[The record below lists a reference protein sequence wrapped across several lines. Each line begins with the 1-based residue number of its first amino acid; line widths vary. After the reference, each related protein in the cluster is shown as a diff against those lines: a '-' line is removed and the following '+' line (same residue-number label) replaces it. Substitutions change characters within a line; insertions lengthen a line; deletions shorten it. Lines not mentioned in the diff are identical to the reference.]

1 MQGSKTL
8 FTKPP
13 LPVTFMHSTLKL
25 KSQQKYENI
34 CTKTTLCEAAAARD
48 TKSDRFSFEPF
59 QQLKPFG
66 SNGQWLWLWLSS
78 NVTRF
83 GEISPLWLN
92 FKSLGQIFL
101 GLFSIW
107 QNFDHTVAKMFY
119 YLACFH
125 CCRWPNTLK

>member
-92 FKSLGQIFL
+92 FKSLGQIFRVYL
-101 GLFSIW
+101 V
-107 QNFDHTVAKMFY
+107 NYDPTVAMLHYWASVQCCK
-119 YLACFH
+119 CFN
-125 CCRWPNTLK
+125 RYFKII